1 VKCRLITLT
10 NSKWRGRSPAH
21 PMSLLVWNASGSV
34 PIGLYRVRPAGKLS
48 VNDLVIVMP
57 PDPLAAFLADSGY
70 LARGVPLT
78 KRILALSGQTVC
90 RRDLLIIVDG
100 IEIGTTRKRD
110 GRGHSLLDWQGCL
123 IVGTGEVLLMNLE
136 ALASLDGRDFGVM
149 PVNSIVGRATPLW
162 TFEER

>member
-1 VKCRLITLT
+1 
-10 NSKWRGRSPAH
+10 
-21 PMSLLVWNASGSV
+21 M
-34 PIGLYRVRPAGKLS
+34 
-48 VNDLVIVMP
+48 
-57 PDPLAAFLADSGY
+57 
-70 LARGVPLT
+70 
-78 KRILALSGQTVC
+78 LALSGQTVC

-136 ALASLDGRDFGVM
+136 VPASLDGRDFGVM